1 MFFFAIL
8 LTAVLAPTVFV
19 MALLLANFLTGGLV
33 WALGPVIPI
42 AMAVLCLVGTW
53 NVVREKLR
61 KSKAFH

>member
-1 MFFFAIL
+1 PA
-8 LTAVLAPTVFV
+8 TAAPKTEVTFCV
-19 MALLLANFLTGGLV
+19 QGVVALLLANFLTGGLV

>member
-19 MALLLANFLTGGLV
+19 MVLLLTTFLTGDLV

-42 AMAVLCLVGTW
+42 AMGVLCLVGTW
-53 NVVREKLR
+53 NVVRAKL
-61 KSKAFH
+61 